1 MTCHV
6 VLQLKNNF
14 KKDYQYNIPHRENIK
29 IQLTSI
35 TWFLVFAW
43 SSHTI
48 VQTNEYTNRMD
59 KNIKHLV
66 KQQNLLI
73 NY

>member
-1 MTCHV
+1 M
-6 VLQLKNNF
+6 LFYNLKTIL
-14 KKDYQYNIPHRENIK
+14 KKITSISIPHQENIK

-59 KNIKHLV
+59 KNIKNLV